1 MAANPQNASHRIRES
16 SSGAIVGKNIIS
28 GMGVTNIGKSS
39 SNILKADDKNNN
51 KNLAGDYH

>member
-1 MAANPQNASHRIRES
+1 
-16 SSGAIVGKNIIS
+16 
-28 GMGVTNIGKSS
+28 MGVTNIGKSS